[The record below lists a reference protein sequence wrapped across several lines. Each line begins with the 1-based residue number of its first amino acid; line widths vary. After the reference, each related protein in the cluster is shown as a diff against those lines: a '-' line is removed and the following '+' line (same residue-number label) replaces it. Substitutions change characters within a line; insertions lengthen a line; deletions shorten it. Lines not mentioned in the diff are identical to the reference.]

1 MSRQSD
7 QAELSTLRSQLED
20 LTTRVLGVADRYRD
34 TPDSLIAADL
44 DAAERGLVAARR
56 AVARALGTLGHSA

>member
-1 MSRQSD
+1 MSTQSD
-7 QAELSTLRSQLED
+7 HAELSTLRSQLDD
-20 LTTRVLGVADRYRD
+20 LTARVVSVSDRYRE

-56 AVARALGTLGHSA
+56 AIARALATLGPSA